1 MTRARDRRF
10 LLAFSVG
17 FPIFFLT
24 LGLHVLVG
32 SALPG
37 LTVGERVDS
46 FQAVSGGLIGAGAV
60 LTLLALRLRPESTG
74 RAAVLGGALGVLL
87 GGVAAWFLV
96 PIYV

>member
-17 FPIFFLT
+17 FPVFFLT

-37 LTVGERVDS
+37 LTTGERLNDYKV
-46 FQAVSGGLIGAGAV
+46 VSLWLLAAGVA
-60 LTLLALRLRPESTG
+60 LLLLALRLSLESTG

-87 GGVAAWFLV
+87 GGVASWFLGPV
-96 PIYV
+96 YV